1 MQTSERRPRIG
12 SMRSA
17 STRWTCVLR
26 TGAPL
31 ETLMHAQ
38 ACVVRIMKDRK
49 HMGHGDLV
57 NEVVRQLVT
66 RFNPD
71 PGQIKKR
78 IESLIEV

>member
-1 MQTSERRPRIG
+1 
-12 SMRSA
+12 MR
-17 STRWTCVLR
+17 
-26 TGAPL
+26 
-31 ETLMHAQ
+31 EQ

-57 NEVVRQLVT
+57 NEVVRQLAT

-78 IESLIEV
+78 IESLIEVDPRSSGV